1 MKRWKGKNEQKEQKG
16 GVGRVAEWKKPEKQ
30 RKRAKWKNKQIVS
43 FLVRAVGIP
52 APQKNY
58 RFQIY
63 LFFYFKLEGKV
74 RRTKEIYNGILVK
87 NCFLRFWPP
96 TCLPDWLPARFLT
109 ELTHSTKMS
118 LSSGKWL
125 TGNTLSSCISCRC
138 CFEIYRYPRGAWLQ
152 E

>member
-63 LFFYFKLEGKV
+63 LFFISNWKEKSEGQK
-74 RRTKEIYNGILVK
+74 KFIME
-87 NCFLRFWPP
+87 FW
-96 TCLPDWLPARFLT
+96 
-109 ELTHSTKMS
+109 
-118 LSSGKWL
+118 
-125 TGNTLSSCISCRC
+125 
-138 CFEIYRYPRGAWLQ
+138 
-152 E
+152 